1 MKSYNGYIL
10 NPSHSYLIV
19 FRFCFGPIFHHF
31 VVILFFE
38 QNQSTTILKP
48 VTTYLLQPLFVF
60 CGQETYHG
68 YRYVV
73 FCCQK
78 INRSL
83 GCRSVHGLVNL
94 VSENN
99 AC

>member
-1 MKSYNGYIL
+1 MDGCYGFSL
-10 NPSHSYLIV
+10 NPSQFNLIAFRICFRPV
-19 FRFCFGPIFHHF
+19 FLHYHYHL
-31 VVILFFE
+31 VLFFD
-38 QNQSTTILKP
+38 QCTIILKP
-48 VTTYLLQPLFVF
+48 VTTCLLQPLVVF

-68 YRYVV
+68 YLYVV

-83 GCRSVHGLVNL
+83 GCRSVHGLVYL